1 MASGLPLVQN
11 GQLRAMGVT
20 TAARAAMAPEV
31 PTIAESGVA
40 GYDMSSWFAF
50 VVPAKTPA
58 AIVQKIQA
66 DTVAVLKEPAI
77 RERLDKLGVVI
88 VGSSAAELGGHL
100 KTEMA
105 RWEPVIKRANI
116 KVNE

>member
-88 VGSSAAELGGHL
+88 VGSSAAELGNHL